1 VIHWEFSQI
10 EIVMKE
16 SNKKTTFFD
25 KAIGFIAPEFALRRQ
40 HYRDLLEFSYDAA
53 NPGRAGKP
61 LPSITTNSSSESLSN
76 QRDRI
81 KLMSEA
87 RNLVQN
93 YSFFK
98 SILNKESMYVCGQ
111 VKYQAGTGDP
121 YTDSIYEQYWN
132 NWTKTCDITG
142 RHSFRQLVQLAHMS
156 MRRDG
161 DFAFLLVNR
170 DGKLKLQSIEADRIG
185 HPHEASKPKENY
197 ISGVKIDDYGAPVSY
212 KVFKRSIHGQYTNGT
227 DIPANVFV
235 HYFDPLRADQY
246 RGVTA
251 FETAIP
257 HARDL
262 YELLKMEKQAVK
274 WAASHAGVITKAD
287 QGPDKWASKVTK
299 DTEGKK
305 LERIDPGKIIRL
317 QPGESVTPFQTMN
330 RPSPTFNGFVSTL
343 VREMANGLNLPYAFV
358 WDMTQ
363 FGGVTARLEVEQARR
378 AFDKHQQNLTERV
391 LDPIKNAV
399 LRRAIA
405 MGELPMAPNRP
416 NSYKLGRWQFGSYI
430 TADLGNEVS
439 ANISLI
445 QNGLKTHQ
453 ACYGELGLDFE
464 EEATKIAKEVQ
475 FLNNLA
481 QEMGVPIELINNRL
495 QNGTQMISQ
504 FQQMMMQQQQAEAG
518 QQVEPQQEAQEEQQ
532 QAR

>member
-1 VIHWEFSQI
+1 
-10 EIVMKE
+10 ME
-16 SNKKTTFFD
+16 SNKKTTFFE
-25 KAIGFIAPEFALRRQ
+25 KAIGFISPEYALKRA
-40 HYRDLLEFSYDAA
+40 HYKDLLEFSYDAA
-53 NPGRAGKP
+53 NPGRTGKS

-121 YTDSIYEQYWN
+121 YTDNVYEQYWN
-132 NWTKTCDITG
+132 AWTKKCDITG

-161 DFAFLLVNR
+161 DFAFLLVNVK
-170 DGKLKLQSIEADRIG
+170 DQLKLQSIEADRIG

-197 ISGVKIDDYGAPVSY
+197 ISGVKLDDYGAPVSY
-212 KVFKRSIHGQYTNGT
+212 KVFRRSIHGQYTNGT
-227 DIPANVFV
+227 DIPSKVFI

-262 YELLKMEKQAVK
+262 YELLAMEKQAVK
-274 WAASHAGVITKAD
+274 WAASHAGVITKTD
-287 QGPDKWASKVTK
+287 QGPDKWASKVSR
-299 DTEGKK
+299 DTENKK
-305 LERIDPGKIIRL
+305 LEKVDPGKIVRL
-317 QPGESVTPFQTMN
+317 QPGESITPFQTMN
-330 RPSPTFNGFVSTL
+330 RPSPTFNGFVATL

-378 AFDKHQQNLTERV
+378 AFDKHQQNLIERV

-399 LRRAIA
+399 IRRAIA
-405 MGELPMAPNRP
+405 RGELPMTPNKP
-416 NSYKLGRWQFGSYI
+416 NAYKNGRWQFGSYI
-430 TADLGNEVS
+430 TADLGNEVN

-475 FLNNLA
+475 FLNGLA
-481 QEMGVPIELINNRL
+481 AQYGIPIELINNRL

-504 FQQMMMQQQQAEAG
+504 YQQMIAQQQQAE
-518 QQVEPQQEAQEEQQ
+518 QQQTAQGGEMQQQQ
-532 QAR
+532 QAQQQQAQ